1 MTESHKRLVILALF
15 QARDWLDLYALHEK
29 FSLSP
34 AQIISTLALL
44 DEQKLCEVD
53 GTRARLTQSG
63 YNWVLKNRRQ
73 IFMQSGRKWA
83 KLDSSNKRHLHVG
96 QPYMPRLRSVDKDFY
111 RKLS

>member
-15 QARDWLDLYALHEK
+15 QAGDWFDLYALHEE

-34 AQIISTLALL
+34 AQIISTLVLL
-44 DEQKLCEVD
+44 DEKSLCEVD

-63 YNWVLKNRRQ
+63 VNWVLKNRREL
-73 IFMQSGRKWA
+73 FMQSGRKWA
-83 KLDSSNKRHLHVG
+83 KLDSSNRSNLYAG